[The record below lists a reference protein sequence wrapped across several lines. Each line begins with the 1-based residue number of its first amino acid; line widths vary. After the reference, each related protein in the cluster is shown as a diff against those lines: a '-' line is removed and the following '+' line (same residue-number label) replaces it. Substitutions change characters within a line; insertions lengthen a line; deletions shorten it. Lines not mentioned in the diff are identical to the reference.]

1 MPNWN
6 MNELTVSGNE
16 EDVLAFIDGLTR
28 KQSEAYLTDEGDV
41 IPPRLRI
48 LESYAPLPVGVEPT
62 ATTQSDWWGCKWI
75 DTETTQTSYD
85 EIGEGNSSAQFN
97 FETPWGPPIEG
108 LQKVSLRWANLVLAL
123 QYREEGMQF
132 CGCNIFKA
140 GKVLF
145 SHEADL
151 PDFAYPEED
160 DFLDITGE
168 LDEAAYQVATNYA
181 TDREYKFYDA
191 QDDILEEAL
200 NDMKGR

>member
-6 MNELTVSGNE
+6 RNELTVSGNE
-16 EDVLAFIDGLTR
+16 DDVLAFIDGLVRQDGT
-28 KQSEAYLTDEGDV
+28 SV
-41 IPPRLRI
+41 ISI
-48 LESYAPLPVGVEPT
+48 LETYAPLPVGVEAT

-85 EIGEGNSSAQFN
+85 EIGEGNSSAQFT

-108 LQKVSLRWANLVLAL
+108 LQKVSLRWANLVLEL

-132 CGCNIFKA
+132 CGSNIFKA
-140 GKVLF
+140 GKILF
-145 SHEADL
+145 SHEAEL
-151 PDFAYPEED
+151 PDFEYPEED

-168 LDEAAYQVATNYA
+168 LDEVAYQLATQFA
-181 TDREYKFYDA
+181 CDREHKFYDD

-200 NDMKGR
+200 SSIAWKKLLNSTKGR